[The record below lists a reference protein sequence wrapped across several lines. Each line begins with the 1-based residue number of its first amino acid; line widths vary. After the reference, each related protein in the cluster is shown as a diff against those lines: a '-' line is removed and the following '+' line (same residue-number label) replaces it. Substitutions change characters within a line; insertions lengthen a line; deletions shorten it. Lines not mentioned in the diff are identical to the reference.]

1 MPDIENEINAI
12 TGPLVELYNSRSLG
26 TLRSHLKYY
35 TWWIGGDYNWG
46 AIPYNEGMSL
56 DQKKDWVQQAR
67 RMILSYDNAFTK
79 AVISGYERNPFKD
92 TELGSD
98 DAVSMWKDLFDAA
111 KVEIDSNNI
120 RDIQYATLNFAE
132 TRAFGHKERRWKQQ
146 EEEYQRQIDEIN
158 RRRQVDLEN
167 ETYVRQ
173 RRILREQ
180 AGTRTSG
187 ARGGL
192 NTSPQANNQAITHL

>member
-1 MPDIENEINAI
+1 MPKIDDEINAI
-12 TGPLVELYNSRSLG
+12 TGPLVELERRYPHSDYGYNSRSLG
-26 TLRSHLKYY
+26 TLISRLRSR
-35 TWWIGGDYNWG
+35 TWWFGEEFVYNWG

-56 DQKKDWVQQAR
+56 DQKKNWVQQAR

-111 KVEIDSNNI
+111 KVEIDSHDF
-120 RDIQYATLNFAE
+120 RDVQYATLNFAE

-146 EEEYQRQIDEIN
+146 
-158 RRRQVDLEN
+158 
-167 ETYVRQ
+167 T
-173 RRILREQ
+173 
-180 AGTRTSG
+180 TS
-187 ARGGL
+187 
-192 NTSPQANNQAITHL
+192 S